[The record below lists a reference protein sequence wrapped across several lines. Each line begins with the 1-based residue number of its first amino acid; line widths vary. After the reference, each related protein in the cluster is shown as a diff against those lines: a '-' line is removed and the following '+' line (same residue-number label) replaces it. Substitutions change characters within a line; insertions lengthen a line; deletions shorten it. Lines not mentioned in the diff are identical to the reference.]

1 MIFKNKY
8 LYHFSIIVSFLCFM
22 GFVYISYV
30 SFFIVNE
37 KFINIDGAT
46 YINQVR
52 EDKFTQDLSNK
63 LTKNC
68 TNRICEV
75 QKMLNYV
82 TNIPYKVNPSVA
94 RSGKNVIKNNYGDCD
109 DKSNLLIS
117 MLNSQGYEAYFV
129 FVPKHVFIAVNMKQ
143 KLSNKKALY
152 LNETPFYIL
161 ETTAKNSA
169 VGFPFKY
176 KREDVKA
183 VIDPFENEKVRITSI
198 VYKY

>member
-1 MIFKNKY
+1 MLFQNRY
-8 LYHFSIIVSFLCFM
+8 LYYFSLIVSLLFLI
-22 GFVYISYV
+22 GFAYISYV
-30 SFFIVNE
+30 SFFLVDK
-37 KFINIDGAT
+37 KFIEIEGGT

-52 EDKFTQDLSNK
+52 TDKFTKDLSQK

-75 QKMLNYV
+75 QSMLDYV
-82 TNIPYKVNPSVA
+82 SVIPYKVNHSIA

-117 MLNSQGYEAYFV
+117 MLNMQGYEAYFV

-143 KLSNKKALY
+143 KLRNKKALY
-152 LNETPFYIL
+152 FNNHPFYIL
-161 ETTAKNSA
+161 ETTAKNSQ

-176 KREDVKA
+176 KIKDIKA
-183 VIDPFENEKVRITSI
+183 VIDPFENKKVEVHTLE
-198 VYKY
+198 YKY